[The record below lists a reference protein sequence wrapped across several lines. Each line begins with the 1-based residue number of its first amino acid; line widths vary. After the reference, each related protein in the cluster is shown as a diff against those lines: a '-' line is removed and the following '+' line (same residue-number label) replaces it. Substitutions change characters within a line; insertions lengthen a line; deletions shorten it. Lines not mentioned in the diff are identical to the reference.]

1 MFFLCFGSTSFEAT
15 LVKTLGRPKVIGTM
29 TERPDA
35 RAHLMACPGLEAW
48 KLVGIAV
55 NLMDVNDL

>member
-1 MFFLCFGSTSFEAT
+1 MFSCASEAT

-29 TERPDA
+29 TEMGPDA
-35 RAHLMACPGLEAW
+35 RAHLMACPGVEAW

-55 NLMDVNDL
+55 NIS